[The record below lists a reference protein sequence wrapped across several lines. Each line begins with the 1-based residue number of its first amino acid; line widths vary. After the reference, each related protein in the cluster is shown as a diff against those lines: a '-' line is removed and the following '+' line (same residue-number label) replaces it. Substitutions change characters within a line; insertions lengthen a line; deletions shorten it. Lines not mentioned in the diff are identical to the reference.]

1 VNRLWVRL
9 SLAFSGVILIWVLLV
24 TMVPPMIIHW
34 SMNPDPRSSRIY
46 VRLEDD
52 LTDFYSVHHSW
63 DGVQPF
69 LQGAQAALAP
79 HQAGLVLADAQGR
92 VLYGA
97 KPDPNSQTLSPTE
110 QDKALTLQTGGHTIG
125 YLAVRPGDDP
135 PTPGSERFLLEQLS
149 RFLLLAAVVGGPS
162 AILAGILMS
171 RNLTA
176 PLNQL
181 AEAARDIGAHK
192 FGCRLE
198 PAGTTE
204 MTEVAVAF
212 NEMVDGLQRGETL
225 RRNMMADVAHELRT
239 PLSVLQ
245 GSLQAILD
253 DVYPLSKEEIT
264 RLYDQTRHLGH
275 LVNDLHQ
282 LAQAEAGQ
290 LPLNR
295 QRTDLAALAREVAA
309 AFEPVAEAEGV
320 TLKVNV
326 AAGLAP
332 VCADSARLTQVLY
345 NLMSNALR
353 HTPAGGEIV
362 LHGGQDPVR
371 QPGRHPV
378 RQATGPG
385 GPTLPES
392 LRKNAVPYVWLAVQ
406 DSGDGIS
413 AEHLPHVFERFY
425 RADPAR
431 GRDTG
436 GAGLGLAVARA
447 IVEEHGGQITACS
460 DGIPGKGSTFTIRLP
475 IQA

>member
-24 TMVPPMIIHW
+24 AMVPPLIIRW

-46 VRLEDD
+46 AHLEDE
-52 LTDFYSVHHSW
+52 LTQFYSAHNGW

-69 LQGAQAALAP
+69 LQGAQAVLAP
-79 HQAGLVLADAQGR
+79 HQAGIFLADGKGR
-92 VLYGA
+92 VLYDA
-97 KPDPNSQTLSPTE
+97 KANLGVETLSPDE
-110 QDKALTLQTGGHTIG
+110 QGKALSLQVGNLTVG
-125 YLAVRPGDDP
+125 YLGVRPDEDP
-135 PTPGSERFLLEQLS
+135 PPPGSERFVLDQLL
-149 RFLLLAAVVGGPS
+149 RFLLYAAIVGGPS

-176 PLNQL
+176 PLNRL
-181 AEAARDIGAHK
+181 AEAARDIGARN
-192 FGCRLE
+192 FGCRVE

-204 MTEVAVAF
+204 MTEVALAF
-212 NEMVDGLQRGETL
+212 NEMVEGLQRGEQL

-253 DVYPLSKEEIT
+253 DVYPLSKEEIS

-290 LPLNR
+290 LPLNLE
-295 QRTDLAALAREVAA
+295 RTDLSALARDVAA

-320 TLKVNV
+320 TLKMAVPTS
-326 AAGLAP
+326 LAP
-332 VCADSARLTQVLY
+332 VHADSARLTQVLY

-353 HTPAGGEIV
+353 HTPSGGEIV
-362 LHGGQDPVR
+362 LHGGRNGPSF
-371 QPGRHPV
+371 
-378 RQATGPG
+378 TGP
-385 GPTLPES
+385 S
-392 LRKNAVPYVWLAVQ
+392 RKNAVSHVWLAVQ
-406 DSGDGIS
+406 DSGDGIP
-413 AEHLPHVFERFY
+413 AQHLPHVFERFY

-431 GRDTG
+431 GRDSG

-447 IVEEHGGQITACS
+447 IVEEHGGQITAAS
-460 DGIPGKGSTFTIRLP
+460 DGIPGHGSTFTVSLP
-475 IQA
+475 LEG